1 VLSKELERAGLPT
14 VQLTAITCM
23 AQMVGSNRIVP
34 AYAIVHPV
42 GNADLDLQEERK
54 LRRSIVKKALE
65 TLETDQ
71 QIST

>member
-1 VLSKELERAGLPT
+1 MLSKELERVGLPT

-34 AYAIVHPV
+34 AYAIVQPV

-65 TLETDQ
+65 TLETDL
-71 QIST
+71 TE